1 MAKRLKP
8 DLINGAWSH
17 NPGGDDEI
25 SWWSPVDTL
34 LPLVVAVPSNLVV
47 VIAFVAGL
55 FDFKIVQKSKPAISS
70 AR

>member
-1 MAKRLKP
+1 MEKRLRP

-25 SWWSPVDTL
+25 GWWSPVDTL
-34 LPLVVAVPSNLVV
+34 LPLVVAVPGNLV
-47 VIAFVAGL
+47 ITFVASL

>member
-1 MAKRLKP
+1 MEKRLKP

-25 SWWSPVDTL
+25 SWWSPVDTF
-34 LPLVVAVPSNLVV
+34 LPLVVAVPSNLV
-47 VIAFVAGL
+47 IAFVAGL
-55 FDFKIVQKSKPAISS
+55 FDSKIVQKSKPVISS

>member
-25 SWWSPVDTL
+25 GWWSPVDTL
-34 LPLVVAVPSNLVV
+34 LPLVVSIPSNLV
-47 VIAFVAGL
+47 ITFVASL
-55 FDFKIVQKSKPAISS
+55 FDSKIVQKSKPAISS

>member
-25 SWWSPVDTL
+25 SWWSAVDPL
-34 LPLVVAVPSNLVV
+34 LPLVVAVPGNLVK
-47 VIAFVAGL
+47 AFVADL
-55 FDFKIVQKSKPAISS
+55 FDFKIVQESKPAISS

>member
-8 DLINGAWSH
+8 DLINGAGSH

-25 SWWSPVDTL
+25 SWWSAVDTF
-34 LPLVVAVPSNLVV
+34 LPLVVAVPSNLV
-47 VIAFVAGL
+47 ITFVAGL
-55 FDFKIVQKSKPAISS
+55 SEFKVEQKSKPAISS

>member
-1 MAKRLKP
+1 MEKRLKP

-34 LPLVVAVPSNLVV
+34 LPLVVAVPSNLVK
-47 VIAFVAGL
+47 AFVAGL
-55 FDFKIVQKSKPAISS
+55 FDFKIVRKSKPAISS

>member
-1 MAKRLKP
+1 MEKRLKP

-25 SWWSPVDTL
+25 SWWSAVNTF
-34 LPLVVAVPSNLVV
+34 LPFVVAVPSNLV
-47 VIAFVAGL
+47 ITFVAGL
-55 FDFKIVQKSKPAISS
+55 FDFRIVQESKPAISS

>member
-1 MAKRLKP
+1 MEKRLKP
-8 DLINGAWSH
+8 DLINGAGSH

-25 SWWSPVDTL
+25 SWWSAVNTF
-34 LPLVVAVPSNLVV
+34 LPFVVAVPSNL

-55 FDFKIVQKSKPAISS
+55 FDSKIVQKSKPVISS